1 MSAALAP
8 AVTGPARGATRETA
22 APLLVGALAGA
33 LVAGRLE
40 TAVLCALVAIVL
52 AVVCG
57 ARAPSAGWWRA
68 IAIGA
73 GVAWALNLYLTP
85 GAPLAGPR
93 VLGRAPTVEG
103 ARLGAL
109 LLTRMTGAFAAVLA
123 LAAVWPG
130 ERAADALAGALRPL
144 ARLGVPVAETRMM
157 LGLAVRFAPLVRDE
171 TARIARVQRLRSG
184 REPRGPLEWLTRVR
198 SVVVPALTA
207 SLERADRV
215 ALALE
220 ARHYR
225 IRPLTPVRYRWS
237 AARVVSTAGGVLLFV
252 AAVMWRADR

>member
-8 AVTGPARGATRETA
+8 AATGPARGATHETA
-22 APLLVGALAGA
+22 PPLLVGALAGA

-40 TAVLCALVAIVL
+40 TAALCTLVAIGF

-57 ARAPSAGWWRA
+57 ARAPSLAWWRA

-73 GVAWALNLYLTP
+73 VIAWVLNLYLDPGTP
-85 GAPLAGPR
+85 LGGPR
-93 VLGRAPTVEG
+93 LLGRAPTVEG
-103 ARLGAL
+103 AWLGTL
-109 LLTRMTGAFAAVLA
+109 LLVRMVGAFAAVLA
-123 LAAVWPG
+123 LGAVWPG

-144 ARLGVPVAETRMM
+144 ARLGMPVAETRMM

-225 IRPLTPVRYRWS
+225 VRPLVPVRRRWS
-237 AARVVSTAGGVLLFV
+237 AARVVSTAGGALLFLM
-252 AAVMWRADR
+252 AVLWRAR